1 MSLLCKLLIYKLKY
15 FLDKPTKGLDNPRLV
30 FSIKNKI
37 NLSKIKKIKNLK
49 NIKIKSL
56 KINWILSSKTKNLS

>member
-1 MSLLCKLLIYKLKY
+1 MSLLFKLLTYKLKY
-15 FLDKPTKGLDNPRLV
+15 FFDKPTKGLDNPWLV

-37 NLSKIKKIKNLK
+37 NLSKIKKKNLK